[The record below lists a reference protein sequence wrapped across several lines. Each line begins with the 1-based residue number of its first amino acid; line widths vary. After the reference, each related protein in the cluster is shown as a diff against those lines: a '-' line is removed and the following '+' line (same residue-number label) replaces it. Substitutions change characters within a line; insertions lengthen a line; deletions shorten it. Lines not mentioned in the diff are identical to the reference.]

1 MSTVK
6 GSAEMKDLA
15 VKQIWQNYLEE
26 AVETKLQGTTFSGF
40 NANVDVMV
48 ALSSHAVRSLL
59 ENNPD
64 LDQKKIEESLGS
76 VAAVRTRRILSPC

>member
-48 ALSSHAVRSLL
+48 ALSSHAV
-59 ENNPD
+59 
-64 LDQKKIEESLGS
+64 ESLGEQPRFGS
-76 VAAVRTRRILSPC
+76 EEN